1 MNLSFLNK
9 IKKEDKDKR
18 RVQNKKYREKNK
30 EILNLKKRRIYYK
43 TKLGKKLTETE
54 DRMTTQSS
62 YSL

>member
-30 EILNLKKRRIYYK
+30 EILNLKKRRIYHK
-43 TKLGKKLTETE
+43 TKLGKKLAETE
-54 DRMTTQSS
+54 DRITTQSS